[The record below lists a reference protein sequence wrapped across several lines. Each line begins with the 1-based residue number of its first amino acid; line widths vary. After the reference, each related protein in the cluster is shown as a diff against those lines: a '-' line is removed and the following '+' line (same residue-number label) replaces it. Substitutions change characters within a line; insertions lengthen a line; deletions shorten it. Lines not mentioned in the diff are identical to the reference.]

1 MISPDCKH
9 KKAQFRRI
17 ELLRIAGAGLKSL
30 IYQSLTKG
38 MCTPYVS
45 PALFSSPSLPV
56 LRHIAHSRILHRT
69 KSGIQAGMMH
79 TRIQAALMLCFRLS
93 APLSALCLSRP
104 LCLGDMVSC
113 RVYLFSL
120 AALLLA
126 RTPWPF
132 SIWSRFH
139 TPPRARL
146 WGCPSERVSEGTRIR
161 KLYRF
166 PQIKK
171 KPPLMVRQHPGAFIC
186 LINLR

>member
-1 MISPDCKH
+1 MYPLCVPC
-9 KKAQFRRI
+9 
-17 ELLRIAGAGLKSL
+17 SL
-30 IYQSLTKG
+30 FF
-38 MCTPYVS
+38 
-45 PALFSSPSLPV
+45 AALPV

-104 LCLGDMVSC
+104 PLSGRPGIVSRVSVQLCRPAACPHPLA
-113 RVYLFSL
+113 LFSL
-120 AALLLA
+120 ELVPYP
-126 RTPWPF
+126 TPGAFVGMP
-132 SIWSRFH
+132 
-139 TPPRARL
+139 L
-146 WGCPSERVSEGTRIR
+146 RVSEGTRIR

>member
-17 ELLRIAGAGLKSL
+17 ELLRIAGVGLKTT
-30 IYQSLTKG
+30 IYQSLTRV
-38 MCTPYVS
+38 MRTPYVS
-45 PALFSSPSLPV
+45 PALFSSPALPV
-56 LRHIAHSRILHRT
+56 LCHTAHSRRWHRT
-69 KSGIQAGMMH
+69 KSSIQAGMMH
-79 TRIQAALMLCFRLS
+79 TRIQAALMLCFQLS

-104 LCLGDMVSC
+104 PLSGRPGIVSRVSVQPC
-113 RVYLFSL
+113 RLAACPHPLPLFSL
-120 AALLLA
+120 GLVPYP
-126 RTPWPF
+126 TPGAFVGVP
-132 SIWSRFH
+132 
-139 TPPRARL
+139 L
-146 WGCPSERVSEGTRIR
+146 RVSEGTRIR